1 VLPALAKAA
10 LLACAFDAEPVLFQ
24 AIATPLYLETE
35 VARLMSHRDRAP
47 RTRCLAR
54 AGFRSLA

>member
-10 LLACAFDAEPVLFQ
+10 VLARAFDAELVLFQ

-35 VARLMSHRDRAP
+35 VARQL
-47 RTRCLAR
+47 CW
-54 AGFRSLA
+54 